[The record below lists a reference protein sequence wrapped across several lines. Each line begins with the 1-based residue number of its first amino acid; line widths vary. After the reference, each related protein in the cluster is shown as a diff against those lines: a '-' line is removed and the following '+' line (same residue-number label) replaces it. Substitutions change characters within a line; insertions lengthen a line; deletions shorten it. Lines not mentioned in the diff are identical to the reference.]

1 MVDNTELK
9 VLPFDACLGADIN
22 GIDISHG
29 LAPEIVDLI
38 EASLAEYLVLRFRNQ
53 RVTDPQLL
61 SFSRYFGELDLPAP
75 NPLGQPFHKEHPE
88 INVVSNVIEN
98 GVPLGNLGNE
108 K

>member
-1 MVDNTELK
+1 MFDNSVLK
-9 VLPFDACLGADIN
+9 VVPFDACLGADIN
-22 GIDISHG
+22 GINISKN
-29 LAPEIVDLI
+29 LSPETVDLI
-38 EASLAEYLVLRFRNQ
+38 EAALTEYQVLRFRGY
-53 RVTDPQLL
+53 RISDPELL
-61 SFSRYFGELDLPAP
+61 AFSRYFGELDLPAP